1 MSNIANL
8 TSMAS
13 IAMFGD
19 AESVAHSMSEGMRRS
34 DSKDW
39 NAAAQTK
46 INAHLENLDSESLAL
61 KRKKGMPCC

>member
-1 MSNIANL
+1 
-8 TSMAS
+8 
-13 IAMFGD
+13 MFGD